1 MADLRRRRSPPY
13 GVDANLGTAFAAA
26 RGAGELI
33 MSENLLGVGWEII
46 GAVLAATFFV
56 IDGLA
61 AEAAVARRVAAA
73 RKPPA
78 T

>member
-1 MADLRRRRSPPY
+1 LRRRRSPPY
-13 GVDANLGTAFAAA
+13 GVDANLGIAIAAA
-26 RGAGELI
+26 RGAGELN

-56 IDGLA
+56 IDSLA
-61 AEAAVARRVAAA
+61 DEAAVTIRVVAA

-78 T
+78 P